1 MNTKSKRTHPDLAS
15 CIITI
20 EDVRFAGYCT
30 KGARRWFESYGFDF
44 RDFLTNGI
52 TAEKLLST
60 NDAAAQQVVDRKF
73 GRGP

>member
-1 MNTKSKRTHPDLAS
+1 MNTKSKPTHNDLAAVT
-15 CIITI
+15 ITI

-44 RDFLTNGI
+44 RDFLANGI
-52 TAEKLLST
+52 SAEKLLST
-60 NDAAAQQVVDRKF
+60 NDAAAQQVVNRKF